1 MQQIILSH
9 PELSASHIATFIE
22 TNHKLGSPALVFT
35 EIALATVPAYSAN
48 VEHADVSAM
57 RATAKSIGLDIAIAP
72 VGRSIKDFKLGA
84 FDMDSTLI
92 TIECIDEIADYIGKK
107 TEVAAI
113 TEAAMRG
120 EITDYQ
126 ESLRRRVA
134 LLKGLPVEALQ
145 KVYDERLRLTN
156 GAEKLIEFLQ
166 QSGLKV
172 LLVSGGF
179 TFFTEKLKD
188 LLKLDFA
195 KSNEL
200 EVLDGKLT
208 GGLIGNIVDAEE
220 KRKTVLA
227 TCETL
232 DISPSQ
238 VIAVGDGA
246 NDLKM
251 MSVAGMSVAF
261 HAKPIVQDQA
271 SDAINFGGLDTIIS
285 WLRKS

>member
-9 PELSASHIATFIE
+9 PQLNASHLATFIE
-22 TNHKLGSPALVFT
+22 TSHTRGNPAVVFT
-35 EIALATVPAYSAN
+35 KVASAAVPAYVAN
-48 VEHADVSAM
+48 LEQVDVAAM
-57 RATAKSIGLDIAIAP
+57 KAMAKTAGVDIAIASAS
-72 VGRSIKDFKLGA
+72 RSIKDFKLAA

-126 ESLRRRVA
+126 ESLKRRVA
-134 LLKGLPVEALQ
+134 LLKGLSVNALQ

-156 GAEKLIEFLQ
+156 GAEELIEFLQ
-166 QSGLKV
+166 RSGLKV

-179 TFFTEKLKD
+179 TFFTEKLKNR
-188 LLKLDFA
+188 LKLDFA

-227 TCETL
+227 TCEL
-232 DISPSQ
+232 LGISGEQ

-246 NDLKM
+246 NDLRM

-261 HAKPIVQDQA
+261 HAKPIVQEQA
-271 SDAINFGGLDTIIS
+271 SDAINFGGLDTIIT
-285 WLRKS
+285 WLGKS